1 MLSSTAGRI
10 RPSMKEKS
18 MSARTSILVL
28 AIASLFATAGT
39 ALAYGPGP
47 QAGMGPRAASAEPAQ
62 RVERLQ
68 TRLAELKEALKL
80 QPGQLEAWNTYEARV
95 TAAAQSRA
103 QMRQSMLDSRGDAQ
117 AMADQRVAMM
127 KHNAAAAEEVNE
139 LRKALVATLT
149 PEQRRPSSSSPRGTG
164 LPAGRAPQAPGTGTA
179 TVTGPVP
186 AAGAGRDSAAAAS
199 ARPDLARLIRTARA
213 RPRPRPFR
221 FRVRSQVRSKRQPA
235 RSRASVGEA
244 QRTLLCWTSSRA
256 PR

>member
-1 MLSSTAGRI
+1 MN
-10 RPSMKEKS
+10 
-18 MSARTSILVL
+18 ARTSILVL
-28 AIASLFATAGT
+28 AIASLFATTGT

-47 QAGMGPRAASAEPAQ
+47 QAGMGPRAAAAEPAQ

-149 PEQRRPSSSSPRGTG
+149 PEQKATFEQFALGHRF
-164 LPAGRAPQAPGTGTA
+164 AGAPG
-179 TVTGPVP
+179 
-186 AAGAGRDSAAAAS
+186 AAGARHGHGHGYGPGAGGGRGPGFGRGCVGAA
-199 ARPDLARLIRTARA
+199 
-213 RPRPRPFR
+213 
-221 FRVRSQVRSKRQPA
+221 
-235 RSRASVGEA
+235 
-244 QRTLLCWTSSRA
+244 
-256 PR
+256 